1 MIEVDG
7 EKRQWKEGMTL
18 ASLLT
23 ELKDTQFCSVIRM
36 NGRLISSPRF
46 RETLIPDGSTIRL
59 LPLVAGG

>member
-7 EKRQWKEGMTL
+7 EKRQWTEGMTL

-46 RETLIPDGSTIRL
+46 GETLVPDGSTIRL